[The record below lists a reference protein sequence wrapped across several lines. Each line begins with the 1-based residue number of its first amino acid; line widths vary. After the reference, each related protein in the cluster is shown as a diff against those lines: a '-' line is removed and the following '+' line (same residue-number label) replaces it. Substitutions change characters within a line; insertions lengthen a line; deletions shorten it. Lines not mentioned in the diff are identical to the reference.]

1 MSQLE
6 IVKSVLEKTARRRR
20 WERAWRGA
28 WFGLLAGSLLW
39 VVALTG
45 FKLTPISE
53 SILAGAGLMAGLSIL
68 GGFVCG
74 WCRSESLLQTAR
86 WIDSRR
92 NLQERLST
100 TLEMAGSNSSGK
112 WGELLATDA
121 ARCVQKLTAKQL
133 LPFGLPET
141 GKWALLTL
149 IVACG
154 LGFVPEYRSQAYLQ
168 TRRDAEIIRETGRHL
183 AELTRRS
190 LEQRPPALEPT
201 RKALDQVADLGEH
214 LTKAQLT
221 RSDALKDLA
230 SVTEKLKAEARDLGK
245 NPALKPLE
253 RASRTSNRGGASSSA
268 ELHKQIDALR
278 EALGNKSAEPE
289 ALEKFKQKLQ
299 QAKQAASGLPDK
311 DGAARGAA
319 KNDLAQSLSNLSK
332 EARDIGL
339 SLPSLDEAIEALAAS
354 QIDQLLKDLDVAETS
369 LEKLQAM
376 AQALEQLQMSAQK
389 LGKDLAE
396 QLQNGQAEAAQ
407 GTLEK
412 MVAQL
417 KSSGLTPDQLKPILD
432 EVSKAVTPAGQY
444 GKVADYLKQGAKQMQ
459 GGDKMAAAQSLA
471 DAAKELENL
480 MAQLEDA
487 QSLMA
492 TLEALQR
499 AQMAI
504 GNGQKWGQS
513 RTPRAG
519 QGGGVGAGVGTWA
532 DDSQWL
538 DISEIKDRWD
548 NSGVVRP
555 DEDPRGKTDRGDA
568 QLADNLAPTKVKGQ
582 INPGGPMPS
591 ITLRGVSIKGM
602 SKVDFK
608 EVATAAQSDAQSA
621 LSQDQVPRA
630 YQSAVR
636 DYFDDLKK

>member
-28 WFGLLAGSLLW
+28 WFGLLGGSAIWLLALTVFKLAPVPESMLTVAGL
-39 VVALTG
+39 VALAA
-45 FKLTPISE
+45 
-53 SILAGAGLMAGLSIL
+53 ILV
-68 GGFVCG
+68 GFVLG

-86 WIDSRR
+86 WVDARR

-100 TLEMAGSNSSGK
+100 TLEMANSAAPEK
-112 WGELLATDA
+112 WRELLATDA
-121 ARCVQKLTAKQL
+121 ARSVEKVTAKQL

-141 GKWALLTL
+141 GKWALLIL

-154 LGFVPEYRSQAYLQ
+154 LGFVPEYRSKAYVQ
-168 TRRDAEIIRETGRHL
+168 TRRDAEIIRDTGRHL
-183 AELTRRS
+183 AELARRS
-190 LEQRPPALEPT
+190 LEQRPPALQPT

-253 RASRTSNRGGASSSA
+253 RASKTSNRGSASSSA

-299 QAKQAASGLPDK
+299 HAKQAASGLPDK
-311 DGAARGAA
+311 DGAARDAA
-319 KNDLAQSLSNLSK
+319 KNDLAQSLSNLAK

-369 LEKLQAM
+369 LEKLQSM

-412 MVAQL
+412 MATQL
-417 KSSGLTPDQLKPILD
+417 KSSGLTPDQLKSILD
-432 EVSKAVTPAGQY
+432 EVSKAVAPAGQY

-459 GGDKMAAAQSLA
+459 SGEKAAAAQSLA

-487 QSLMA
+487 KSLMA

-519 QGGGVGAGVGTWA
+519 QGGGVGDGVGTWA

-555 DEDPRGKTDRGDA
+555 DEDPRGVTDRGDA

>member
-1 MSQLE
+1 MSEIE

-20 WERAWRGA
+20 WERSWRGA
-28 WFGLLAGSLLW
+28 CQGLLIGGVIWLLALGAHKLAPIPEIILALAGW
-39 VVALTG
+39 IAG
-45 FKLTPISE
+45 A
-53 SILAGAGLMAGLSIL
+53 SILL
-68 GGFVCG
+68 GFALG
-74 WCRSESLLQTAR
+74 WWQTESLLQTAR
-86 WIDSRR
+86 WVDARR

-100 TLEMAGSNSSGK
+100 TLEMANSASTGM
-112 WGELLATDA
+112 WQRLLAIDA
-121 ARCVQKLTAKQL
+121 AKSVEKLNAKQL
-133 LPFGLPET
+133 LPFSLPET
-141 GKWALLTL
+141 SRWALLVL
-149 IVACG
+149 LVAFG
-154 LGFVPEYRSQAYLQ
+154 LGFVPEYRTKAFVQ

-183 AELTRRS
+183 VELTRRN

-201 RKALDQVADLGEH
+201 RKALETVAELGDQ

-221 RSDALKDLA
+221 RNDALKDLA
-230 SVTEKLKAEARDLGK
+230 NVTEKLKAEAKDLGK

-253 RASRTSNRGGASSSA
+253 RMSRSSNRGSAASSA

-278 EALGNKSAEPE
+278 EALGNKTAEPE

-299 QAKQAASGLPDK
+299 QAKEAAGGLPDK
-311 DGAARGAA
+311 DGAARDAA
-319 KNDLAQSLSNLSK
+319 KDDLAQSLSNLSK
-332 EARDIGL
+332 EARDLAL
-339 SLPSLDEAIEALAAS
+339 SLPSLDEAIAALAAS

-376 AQALEQLQMSAQK
+376 AQALEQLQMTAQK

-396 QLQNGQAEAAQ
+396 QLHNGQAEAAQ
-407 GTLEK
+407 TTLEK

-417 KSSGLTPDQLKPILD
+417 KSSGLTPGQMKPILD
-432 EVSKAVTPAGQY
+432 EVTKAITPAGQY
-444 GKVADYLKQGAKQMQ
+444 GKVADFLKQGAQQMQ
-459 GGDKMAAAQSLA
+459 RGEKVAAAQSLA
-471 DAAKELENL
+471 DAAKELESL
-480 MAQLEDA
+480 LAQLDDA
-487 QSLMA
+487 KSLMA
-492 TLEALQR
+492 TLDALQR

-504 GNGQKWGQS
+504 GNGQKWGQGK
-513 RTPRAG
+513 TPRAG

-532 DDSQWL
+532 DESPWL
-538 DISEIKDRWD
+538 DVSEIKDRWD

-555 DEDPRGKTDRGDA
+555 DQEGRGVADRGDA
-568 QLADNLAPTKVKGQ
+568 QLADNLAPTKIKGQ
-582 INPGGPMPS
+582 INPNGPMPS

-602 SKVDFK
+602 SKVDFR